1 MTVQLPDD
9 EYTDE
14 EEYHIEPDFQNPITT
29 EFIEPDQ
36 DSEGYKQQT
45 SLDNFPL
52 QPSVSGPGDVPQ
64 PEPRHFPS
72 EDVTQPQRPLPKHAI
87 LQVYPNRLKDVPPHT
102 SGGQVFSVEEKIN
115 FDSGGKT
122 SCAFNVII
130 CMYFVSVSK
139 FSTFVSAV
147 IHYSTDNKETCERSQ
162 TQCSQ
167 NARCTDYSTG
177 FCCQCNSGFY
187 GNGQHCLPNGKTGAG
202 MLPRMFWMC
211 ELWENLL
218 PKMQIFQI
226 KTLFG
231 THFVLVRHAV
241 ISRRIRTIEP
251 RLAP

>member
-1 MTVQLPDD
+1 MFLNTTLFRKGNTGTPGVWLFHVGNSDSFENIVLPQDEAVGHILTTVPSFMTVQLPDD

-36 DSEGYKQQT
+36 DSEGHNQQT

-102 SGGQVFSVEEKIN
+102 SGGQVFSVEEKVD

-122 SCAFNVII
+122 SCAFNILI
-130 CMYFVSVSK
+130 
-139 FSTFVSAV
+139 
-147 IHYSTDNKETCERSQ
+147 
-162 TQCSQ
+162 
-167 NARCTDYSTG
+167 
-177 FCCQCNSGFY
+177 
-187 GNGQHCLPNGKTGAG
+187 
-202 MLPRMFWMC
+202 
-211 ELWENLL
+211 
-218 PKMQIFQI
+218 
-226 KTLFG
+226 
-231 THFVLVRHAV
+231 
-241 ISRRIRTIEP
+241 
-251 RLAP
+251 